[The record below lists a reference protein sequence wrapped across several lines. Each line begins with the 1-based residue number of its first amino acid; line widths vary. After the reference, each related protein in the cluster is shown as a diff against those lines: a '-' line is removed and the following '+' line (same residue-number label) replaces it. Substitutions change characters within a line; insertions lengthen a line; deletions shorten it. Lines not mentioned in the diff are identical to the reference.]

1 MITPEVRIGR
11 MQKKIDRLKAQRD
24 SIKKDLEH
32 YQQVISMQPHLKRRF
47 ESYSEMVTERQRVK
61 DLENRVKEQAEL
73 IRLLQ
78 KKPCHCYTCADPIT
92 RLTTMILCPNCGN
105 KRCPKATD
113 HNNACTNS
121 NEPDQEG
128 SRY

>member
-47 ESYSEMVTERQRVK
+47 EAYSEMVAERQRVK

-78 KKPCHCYTCADPIT
+78 KKTCHCYICADPFT
-92 RLTTMILCPNCGN
+92 RLTTMIVCPKCGN
-105 KRCPKATD
+105 KRCPHATN
-113 HNNACTNS
+113 HNMPCTDSNAP
-121 NEPDQEG
+121 EQEG

>member
-32 YQQVISMQPHLKRRF
+32 YQEVISMQPYLERRYKN
-47 ESYSEMVTERQRVK
+47 YSEMVTERLRVK
-61 DLENRVKEQAEL
+61 DLETRVKEQAKL
-73 IRLLQ
+73 IQLLQ
-78 KKPCHCYTCADPIT
+78 KKTCHCYNCADPMT
-92 RLTTMILCPNCGN
+92 RLTTMIVCPKCGN
-105 KRCPKATD
+105 KRCPHATN
-113 HNNACTNS
+113 HNIACTDS
-121 NEPDQEG
+121 NAPEQDG

>member
-1 MITPEVRIGR
+1 MTTPEVRIGR

-24 SIKKDLEH
+24 SIKKDLEN
-32 YQQVISMQPHLKRRF
+32 YQEVLSMQPHLKRRF
-47 ESYSEMVTERQRVK
+47 ETYSEMVTERLRVK

-78 KKPCHCYTCADPIT
+78 KNSCHCYNCADPLTQLT
-92 RLTTMILCPNCGN
+92 RMIVCPKCGN
-105 KRCPKATD
+105 KRCPHATN
-113 HNNACTNS
+113 HNMECTDSNAV
-121 NEPDQEG
+121 DQEG

>member
-32 YQQVISMQPHLKRRF
+32 YQEVISMQPHLKRRF
-47 ESYSEMVTERQRVK
+47 ESYSEMVTERLRVK

-78 KKPCHCYTCADPIT
+78 KKTCHCYNCADPFT
-92 RLTTMILCPNCGN
+92 RLTTMIVCPKCGN
-105 KRCPKATD
+105 KRCPHATN
-113 HNNACTNS
+113 HNTACTDS
-121 NEPDQEG
+121 NAPGQEG
-128 SRY
+128 GRY

>member
-47 ESYSEMVTERQRVK
+47 EAYSEMVAERQRVK

-78 KKPCHCYTCADPIT
+78 KKTCHCYNCADPMT
-92 RLTTMILCPNCGN
+92 RLTTMIVCPKCGN
-105 KRCPKATD
+105 KRCPHATN
-113 HNNACTNS
+113 HSIACTDS
-121 NEPDQEG
+121 NAPEQEG